1 LAEDLKRDFYSSV
14 RKGRGQSWVMSD
26 EQSTALDMGSSYARL
41 KDFDWSLRL
50 VMSSNKVSG
59 LRQPLLQ
66 LKLDRQLPNGG
77 LDENLIEMDELELDK
92 LIEKLKEAKAALKN

>member
-1 LAEDLKRDFYSSV
+1 MSASSTSESASQDLA
-14 RKGRGQSWVMSD
+14 
-26 EQSTALDMGSSYARL
+26 SYAKL

-66 LKLDRQLPNGG
+66 LKLDRQLPDGV
-77 LDENLIEMDELELDK
+77 LDENLIEMDEAELDK
-92 LIEKLKEAKAALKN
+92 LIASLNAAKASLKS

>member
-1 LAEDLKRDFYSSV
+1 MSGEETAAMDL
-14 RKGRGQSWVMSD
+14 
-26 EQSTALDMGSSYARL
+26 GSSYARL

-66 LKLDRQLPNGG
+66 LKLDRQLPDGA
-77 LDENLIEMDELELDK
+77 LDENLIEMDEHELDK
-92 LIEKLKEAKAALKN
+92 FIEKLKEAKASLKN